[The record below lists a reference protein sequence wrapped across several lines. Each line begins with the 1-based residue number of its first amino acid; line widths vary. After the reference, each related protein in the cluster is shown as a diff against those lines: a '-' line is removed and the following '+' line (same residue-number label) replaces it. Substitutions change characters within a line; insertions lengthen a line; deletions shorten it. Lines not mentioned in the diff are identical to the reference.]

1 MYLNTWLYQL
11 SYQIIEYLISY
22 LYTFTKTLKHYK
34 VTTMITSE
42 IGIIS
47 IIIHVLLLPEG
58 ISLV

>member
-34 VTTMITSE
+34 VTTMFTSE
-42 IGIIS
+42 IGI
-47 IIIHVLLLPEG
+47 VW
-58 ISLV
+58 